1 MVLLSASKRRSI
13 TKLKSTNFS
22 QPLDVPIKW
31 QAPSDLTIKDPYS
44 ANWLLDTGSLT
55 ERLQSMCRRFSVDV
69 VFHDKVMDDRYPAN
83 TVIRDVVLLGD
94 GVPWVY
100 AKSVIPQAINDT
112 ELEGLG
118 KQPLG
123 QRIFN
128 DPRFVRGAFEVCQIQ
143 AMDLHQGLV
152 AQRYALVDTA
162 QLNASGNLLGRRS
175 TFSFLDSQMSVA
187 EIFLP
192 LSPMYQSAKRV

>member
-1 MVLLSASKRRSI
+1 MTCVSK
-13 TKLKSTNFS
+13 
-22 QPLDVPIKW
+22 PLEVPIKW
-31 QAPSDLTIKDPYS
+31 QMPDAVTIQDPYF

-69 VFHDKVMDDRYPAN
+69 VFHDAVVDSSYPDN
-83 TVIRDVVLLGD
+83 TVIREVVLLGD
-94 GVPWVY
+94 SVPWVY

-128 DPRFVRGAFEVCQIQ
+128 DPRFVRGAFEVCLLDSIN
-143 AMDLHQGLV
+143 LHQQL
-152 AQRYALVDTA
+152 AAIEYPLAKDA
-162 QLNASGNLLGRRS
+162 QLIPSTELLGRRS
-175 TFSFLDSQMSVA
+175 TFSFLNSQMSVA